1 MEDRRIIQQIQQILI
16 EAGFRLADFKV
27 TIQPYRLSEH
37 IMYITLDFYDQNLA
51 GDFLIG
57 LARGEQSFSYALGR
71 KISLLEEGDSSNQDR
86 HTFQHLIQIPMPDRR
101 IFELLKHDIENTC
114 DSFRIRGNCNRDE
127 KNSCHSKPIVRL
139 LENENIMEITIGYKD
154 NINFRLD
161 FLNSLTNVSELED
174 CIKAIVQPERIECC
188 GTLSIA
194 LEHSKLEEIE
204 RATKTVIL
212 CHKEND
218 KDSYDIYGHRLQTV
232 DMCDFGVERAKAW
245 LNHLLNHSV
254 NQIVLHLPC
263 CKDLDQYV
271 QRYASGLAPW
281 LDSQRKTLQ
290 TAEVDG
296 KNGTIRIWVTKCTA
310 QNILDGIEKSLA
322 DCDCNRDFQQEDDE
336 MCYMDGEDEALSCAA
351 CLCRICPHMSTV
363 SLQVLNVLIQVNY
376 SI

>member
-1 MEDRRIIQQIQQILI
+1 MEERRIIQQIQQILI
-16 EAGFRLADFKV
+16 EAGFRLTDFKV

-57 LARGEQSFSYALGR
+57 LARGEQSFWYALGR
-71 KISLLEEGDSSNQDR
+71 KISLLEEGDSSNKDR

-101 IFELLKHDIENTC
+101 IFDLLKHDIENTC
-114 DSFRIRGNCNRDE
+114 DSFMIRGNSNRDE

-139 LENENIMEITIGYKD
+139 LEDEKIMQITIGYK
-154 NINFRLD
+154 IKSNFQVD
-161 FLNSLTNVSELED
+161 FLNSLSKVSELANY
-174 CIKAIVQPERIECC
+174 IKTLVQPERIEC
-188 GTLSIA
+188 GGILSIA
-194 LEHSKLEEIE
+194 LQHSKVEEIE
-204 RATKTVIL
+204 RATNTVIL

-218 KDSYDIYGHRLQTV
+218 KDSYDIYGHHLQTV
-232 DMCDFGVERAKAW
+232 DVCEFGVERAKAW

-271 QRYASGLAPW
+271 RRYASGLASW
-281 LDSQRKTLQ
+281 LDNQRISLQ

-296 KNGTIRIWVTKCTA
+296 KNGTIRIWATKCTA
-310 QNILDGIEKSLA
+310 GNILDGIEKALA
-322 DCDCNRDFQQEDDE
+322 DCDCDRDFQQEDDE
-336 MCYMDGEDEALSCAA
+336 MYCMDGEDEALSCAA

-363 SLQVLNVLIQVNY
+363 SLQVLKVLIQVN
-376 SI
+376 